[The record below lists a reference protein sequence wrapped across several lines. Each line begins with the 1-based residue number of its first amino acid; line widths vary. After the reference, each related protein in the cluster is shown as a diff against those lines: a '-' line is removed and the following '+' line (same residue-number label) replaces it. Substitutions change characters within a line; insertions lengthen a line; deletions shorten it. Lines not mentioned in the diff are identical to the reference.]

1 MYRSTGNTHGST
13 PPGTWYLVPGVKLMS
28 GYYSFS
34 YCTGRPGGV
43 VVTLECCYK
52 LLLIALILESES
64 RRGEILDVFAKKE
77 ERDELLRAPSV
88 GRCN

>member
-1 MYRSTGNTHGST
+1 M
-13 PPGTWYLVPGVKLMS
+13 
-28 GYYSFS
+28 
-34 YCTGRPGGV
+34 
-43 VVTLECCYK
+43 VTLECCYK

-77 ERDELLRAPSV
+77 KRDELLRAPSV